1 MYKFDPDGSSVEE
14 AFRAIALSQLD
25 EALAELRD
33 AGGHGRSVLHE
44 ARRRCKKLRGLLR
57 LVRPAFA
64 DFAKENAAVRDA
76 AGLLSHLRDA
86 EVLQQ
91 TVLDL
96 ARWSKRTELERIAAR
111 LVAETGD
118 GSTAPLDEFG
128 SLLGEIRER
137 SGRWTLKREGSAAL
151 LPGLRNNYRSARRR
165 MRVAH
170 RTRLA
175 ADIHDWRKA
184 NKYYGYHMDLLKKTA
199 PEMLVDDLR
208 VVEELSTLLGLHH
221 DLAVL
226 AEAMAADPGRFGD
239 SSDLAALA
247 QMLQARKE
255 QVGDEAFRM
264 GRQVF
269 AEEPHAVGERYASYW
284 AGDQ

>member
-1 MYKFDPDGSSVEE
+1 MYKFDPNGKSVEE
-14 AFRAIALSQLD
+14 TFRAIALSQLD
-25 EALAELRD
+25 EALADLRN
-33 AGGHGRSVLHE
+33 GSSHGRSVLHE

-64 DFAKENAAVRDA
+64 DFARENAAVRDA

-86 EVLQQ
+86 EVLQH

-96 ARWSKRTELERIAAR
+96 AKWSKRPELERIAAR
-111 LVAETGD
+111 LDGKTDD
-118 GSTAPLDEFG
+118 GSAAQLDEFG
-128 SLLGEIRER
+128 RRLGEIRER
-137 SGRWTLKREGSAAL
+137 AGHWTLKRDGSAAL

-175 ADIHDWRKA
+175 ADMHDWRKA
-184 NKYYGYHMDLLKKTA
+184 NKYYGFHIDLLKKTA

-208 VVEELSTLLGLHH
+208 VVDELSTLLGLHH

-226 AEAMAADPGRFGD
+226 AEAIAADPGRFGEA
-239 SSDLAALA
+239 SDLAVLA
-247 QMLQARKE
+247 AVLQTRKD
-255 QVGDEAFRM
+255 QVETDAFRM
-264 GRQVF
+264 GRQVY
-269 AEEPHAVGERYASYW
+269 AEDPHAVGERYASYW
-284 AGDQ
+284 TGVL

>member
-1 MYKFDPDGSSVEE
+1 MYKFDPNGKSVEE
-14 AFRAIALSQLD
+14 TFRAIALSQLD

-33 AGGHGRSVLHE
+33 AGSHGRSVLHE

-86 EVLQQ
+86 EVLQH

-96 ARWSKRTELERIAAR
+96 TKWSKRPELERIAAR
-111 LVAETGD
+111 LDGKTDD
-118 GSTAPLDEFG
+118 GSTAQLDEFG
-128 SLLGEIRER
+128 RRLGEIRER
-137 SGRWTLKREGSAAL
+137 AGRWTLKRDGSAAL

-175 ADIHDWRKA
+175 ADMHDWRKA
-184 NKYYGYHMDLLKKTA
+184 NKYYGFHIDLLKKTA

-221 DLAVL
+221 DLAIL
-226 AEAMAADPGRFGD
+226 AEAIAANPDRFGD
-239 SSDLAALA
+239 ASDLAALA
-247 QMLQARKE
+247 EVLQTRKE
-255 QVGDEAFRM
+255 QVGTDAFRI

-284 AGDQ
+284 TGVL

>member
-1 MYKFDPDGSSVEE
+1 MYKFDPNGKSVEGT
-14 AFRAIALSQLD
+14 FRAIALSQLD
-25 EALAELRD
+25 EALADLRN
-33 AGGHGRSVLHE
+33 GGSHGRSVLHE

-64 DFAKENAAVRDA
+64 DFARENAAVRDA
-76 AGLLSHLRDA
+76 AALLSHLRDA
-86 EVLQQ
+86 EVLQH

-96 ARWSKRTELERIAAR
+96 AKWSVRPELERIAAR
-111 LVAETGD
+111 LDGKTDD

-128 SLLGEIRER
+128 RRLVEIRER
-137 SGRWTLKREGSAAL
+137 AGHWTLKRDGSAAL

-175 ADIHDWRKA
+175 ADMHDWRKA
-184 NKYYGYHMDLLKKTA
+184 NKYYGFHIDLLKKTA
-199 PEMLVDDLR
+199 PELLVDDLR

-221 DLAVL
+221 DLAML
-226 AEAMAADPGRFGD
+226 AEAITANPDRFGD
-239 SSDLAALA
+239 ASDLAALA
-247 QMLQARKE
+247 EVLQTRKE
-255 QVGDEAFRM
+255 QVGADAFRI
-264 GRQVF
+264 GRQVY

-284 AGDQ
+284 TGVL

>member
-1 MYKFDPDGSSVEE
+1 MYKFDPNGKSVEGT
-14 AFRAIALSQLD
+14 FRAIALSQLD
-25 EALAELRD
+25 EALADLRN
-33 AGGHGRSVLHE
+33 GGSHGRSVLHE

-64 DFAKENAAVRDA
+64 DFARENAAVRDA
-76 AGLLSHLRDA
+76 AALLSHLRDA
-86 EVLQQ
+86 EVLQH

-96 ARWSKRTELERIAAR
+96 AKWSVRPELERIAAR
-111 LVAETGD
+111 LDGKTDD

-128 SLLGEIRER
+128 RRLVEIRER
-137 SGRWTLKREGSAAL
+137 AGHWTLKRDGSAAL

-175 ADIHDWRKA
+175 ADMHDWRKA
-184 NKYYGYHMDLLKKTA
+184 NKYYGFHIDLLKKAA

-208 VVEELSTLLGLHH
+208 VVDELSTLLGLHH

-226 AEAMAADPGRFGD
+226 AEAIAADPGRFGEA
-239 SSDLAALA
+239 SDLAVLA
-247 QMLQARKE
+247 AVLQTRKE
-255 QVGDEAFRM
+255 QVETDAFRI
-264 GRQVF
+264 GRQMY
-269 AEEPHAVGERYASYW
+269 AEDPHAIGERFASYW
-284 AGDQ
+284 TDVL